1 MTLFI
6 YSFPRDNMEAT
17 NELYK
22 SCERMID
29 FCVGKVA
36 ASNRLLDKS
45 ELKSVANTIFM
56 DAARSYDSSRG
67 ASFKTYLYE
76 KLKKLHQESDKVLI
90 PDGHNGHVRAENID
104 DFDDFRNNDD
114 FKVHVDTKAILP
126 ASIAYTEKMADDGTS
141 ELFSVFDKV
150 LSPESINVLTA
161 IDTGTLDGKMPV
173 NRNGTKRQ
181 KNAKFSRS
189 CALNAK
195 KMWMRRYRNIGWT
208 EEMCERSLDEIRKV
222 VRQFNRGGLP
232 CRIVPAGA

>member
-1 MTLFI
+1 M
-6 YSFPRDNMEAT
+6 
-17 NELYK
+17 
-22 SCERMID
+22 
-29 FCVGKVA
+29 
-36 ASNRLLDKS
+36 
-45 ELKSVANTIFM
+45 
-56 DAARSYDSSRG
+56 
-67 ASFKTYLYE
+67 
-76 KLKKLHQESDKVLI
+76 
-90 PDGHNGHVRAENID
+90 
-104 DFDDFRNNDD
+104 
-114 FKVHVDTKAILP
+114 DTKVILP

-150 LSPESINVLTA
+150 LTPESRHVLTA

-189 CALNAK
+189 CALNAR

>member
-1 MTLFI
+1 
-6 YSFPRDNMEAT
+6 MEAT
-17 NELYK
+17 DELYRQ
-22 SCERMID
+22 CERMID

-45 ELKSVANTIFM
+45 ELKSVANTIFC

-67 ASFKTYLYE
+67 ASFKTYLYGM
-76 KLKKLHQESDKVLI
+76 LKRLHDEADNVMV
-90 PDGHNGHVRAENID
+90 PDGHRGRAQAMNID
-104 DFDDFRNNDD
+104 DFDDFSNNDD

-126 ASIAYTEKMADDGTS
+126 ASIEYTERMADDGTS

-150 LSPESINVLTA
+150 LSADSRNVVTA

-181 KNAKFSRS
+181 KSAKFSRS

-195 KMWMRRYRNIGWT
+195 KMWLRRYRNIGWT
-208 EEMCERSLDEIRKV
+208 EEMCERSLEEIRKV

-232 CRIVPAGA
+232 CRIVQAGA

>member
-1 MTLFI
+1 
-6 YSFPRDNMEAT
+6 MEAT
-17 NELYK
+17 DELYK

-67 ASFKTYLYE
+67 ASFKTYLYGM
-76 KLKKLHQESDKVLI
+76 LKKLHQEVEKVLV
-90 PDGHNGHVRAENID
+90 PDGHGSRVQAENID
-104 DFDDFRNNDD
+104 YFYDYGCSDD
-114 FKVHVDTKAILP
+114 FKVHVNTKAILP
-126 ASIAYTEKMADDGTS
+126 ASIEYTEKMADDGTS

-189 CALNAK
+189 CVLNAK

-208 EEMCERSLDEIRKV
+208 EEMCERSLEEIRKV
-222 VRQFNRGGLP
+222 VRQFNRGGFP
-232 CRIVPAGA
+232 CRIVPAGV